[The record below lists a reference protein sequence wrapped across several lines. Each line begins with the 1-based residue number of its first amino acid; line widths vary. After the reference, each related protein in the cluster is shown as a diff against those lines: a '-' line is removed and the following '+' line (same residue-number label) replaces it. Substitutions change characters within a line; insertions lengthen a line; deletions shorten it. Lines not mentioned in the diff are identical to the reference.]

1 MEVLMKT
8 VGIVSEF
15 NPFHIG
21 HKYLINKVKEKLNPD
36 VIVVIMSGN
45 FVQRGEPAIVDKWS
59 RSKSALLNGSNLV
72 LELPLPY
79 ATQNADLFSK
89 GSISILNK
97 LEIDY
102 LCFGSENNNLENLIS
117 VRDYVYTTNF
127 KKNLS
132 EYLNLGNSY
141 PKSYN
146 LALSKKFDS
155 NEILKP
161 NNILALE
168 YLKKLKELDSN
179 IVPFSIKRVGGSYKS
194 TEIRNDY
201 SSATA
206 IRKAIFQGEILK
218 IENSLPNESYTE
230 LVDYI
235 KKYNKYNSLELFFER
250 IKHLIIL
257 KGPKDLKKIYDVSE
271 GLHNRIY
278 NLIEKSDNVSDLI
291 ASISTKRYTYSKIS
305 RILTNILLSLTVDFY
320 KTIDIND
327 LTYLKVLA
335 SDKVGFK
342 FLKEK
347 NSFDFIT
354 KYSDYKKINKTKTDK
369 LIFEKTK
376 KASDIYFSSLK
387 DKNYMNFEYLN
398 NPYIKDI
405 KD

>member
-21 HKYLINKVKEKLNPD
+21 HEYLLNKVKEKLNPD
-36 VIVVIMSGN
+36 VIIVIMSGN
-45 FVQRGEPAIVDKWS
+45 FVQRGEPAIIDKWS

-97 LEIDY
+97 LGIDY
-102 LCFGSENNNLENLIS
+102 LCFGSENNNLESLIS
-117 VRDYVYTTNF
+117 IRDYVYTDSF
-127 KKNLS
+127 KRNLS
-132 EYLNLGNSY
+132 KYLNLGNSY

-146 LALSKKFDS
+146 LALTKNFDS
-155 NEILKP
+155 EEILKP

-168 YLKKLKELDSN
+168 YLKKLKELNSN
-179 IVPFSIKRVGGSYKS
+179 IIPFSIKRVGSDYKS
-194 TEIRNDY
+194 TELRNDY

-206 IRKAIFQGEILK
+206 IRKAIFEDKILS
-218 IENSLPNESYTE
+218 IENSLPKDSYKE
-230 LVDYI
+230 LINYTQ
-235 KKYNKYNSLELFFER
+235 KYNKYNSLELFYNR

-257 KGPKDLKKIYDVSE
+257 KGPNNLKKIYDVSE

-278 NLIEKSDNVSDLI
+278 NLIEKSENTSDLI
-291 ASISTKRYTYSKIS
+291 KDVSTKRYTYSKIS
-305 RILTNILLSLTVDFY
+305 RILTNILLDLTVDFY

-327 LTYLKVLA
+327 LTYLNVLA
-335 SDKVGFK
+335 SDKMGFK

-347 NSFDFIT
+347 ESFNFIT
-354 KYSDYKKINKTKTDK
+354 KYSDYKKIDKTMTDK

-376 KASDIYFSSLK
+376 KACDIYFSVLK
-387 DKNYMNFEYLN
+387 YNNYMNFEYFN
-398 NPYIKDI
+398 NPYLKI
-405 KD
+405 